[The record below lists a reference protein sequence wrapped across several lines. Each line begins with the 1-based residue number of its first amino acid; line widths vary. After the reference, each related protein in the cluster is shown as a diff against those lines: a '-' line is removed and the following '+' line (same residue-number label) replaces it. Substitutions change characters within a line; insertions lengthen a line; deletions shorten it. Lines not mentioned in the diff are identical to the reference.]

1 MDYTKN
7 HHLPQWVKS
16 DRIMMDDFNQ
26 MCRDIEAGLNKTQSS
41 ASSGVTTV
49 QNNLN
54 AAEERLSAQ
63 IVQAAQN
70 VQNAA
75 LDGLRRAAYNHL
87 YLADVQPGLRQAG
100 LFFQGL
106 GKDSNASVSGTL
118 PCEDWAWTCNGAA
131 ALDYNTH
138 VRSTVRVEKGM
149 YSSDTCEFT
158 YSLPYSAMLRSVRLH
173 GNYDNNR
180 PSYNEKK
187 PYTLWIYNSD
197 TGQTLLEKRG
207 VFTLGSAGMNIS
219 NAFFIPV
226 NRPFHNGNYRFRI
239 KMDTLDFTPSVTF
252 RPSESNCM
260 DIQGLKTA
268 TASTTRTITSNE
280 ASAGGL
286 AVVHY
291 TTWGAGGSPSMVW
304 DGLNLQPA
312 ATRQITNNQ
321 GFSVTEA
328 EFRRYG
334 SIPARSSLTLN
345 MACAP
350 GGEVCL
356 YRWGGIL
363 F

>member
-63 IVQAAQN
+63 IVQAAQT

-100 LFFQGL
+100 LFFQGF
-106 GKDSNASVSGTL
+106 GKSANVSLPGTL
-118 PCEDWAWTCNGAA
+118 PCDDCLWTCNGQA
-131 ALDYNTH
+131 ALNFNSH
-138 VRSTVRVEKGM
+138 VRPTVNVVKSM
-149 YSSDTCEFT
+149 NNSDTFEMT
-158 YSLPYSAMLRSVRLH
+158 YTLPYSAMLRSVRLY
-173 GNYDNNR
+173 GGYSNNS
-180 PSYNEKK
+180 PSDRIK

-197 TGQTLLEKRG
+197 NSQLLLEGRG
-207 VFTLGSAGMNIS
+207 SFDLGNTSLNLS

-226 NRPFHNGNYRFRI
+226 NRTFHSGNYRFRI
-239 KMDTLDFTPSVTF
+239 KLDRMDFTPSVTF

-321 GFSVTEA
+321 GFAVTEA

>member
-26 MCRDIEAGLNKTQSS
+26 MCRDIEAGLNKTQSN

-63 IVQAAQN
+63 IAQAAQN
-70 VQNAA
+70 VRNAA
-75 LDGLRRAAYNHL
+75 LDSLRRAAYNHL
-87 YLADVQPGLRQAG
+87 YLADCHPGRPQAG
-100 LFFQGL
+100 LFFQGFD
-106 GKDSNASVSGTL
+106 KSSSVSLPGAL
-118 PCEDWAWTCNGAA
+118 PCEDYLWTCNGAA
-131 ALDYNTH
+131 ALSFSAH
-138 VRSTVRVEKGM
+138 VRPTVKVLKDM
-149 YSSDTCEFT
+149 YGSDTCEAT
-158 YSLPYSAMLRSVRLH
+158 YSLPYSAMLRSLRLH
-173 GNYDNNR
+173 GGYSNNSSANR
-180 PSYNEKK
+180 IK
-187 PYTLWIYNSD
+187 PYTLWIYNTD
-197 TGQTLLEKRG
+197 NNQLLLETRG
-207 VFTLGSAGMNIS
+207 TFDLGSAGMNIS

-239 KMDTLDFTPSVTF
+239 KMDKLDFTPSVTF

-268 TASTTRTITSNE
+268 NVSATRTITSNE